1 MIKTFTQDD
10 VVRYLYNETS
20 SEENKEIA
28 QALIC
33 DAELQS
39 IYKELSAVKNQLELG
54 LREPSDTVVDKILD
68 YSRQK

>member
-1 MIKTFTQDD
+1 MIKIFTRDD

-20 SEENKEIA
+20 VEEKREIA

-54 LREPSDTVVDKILD
+54 LKAPSDKVVDKILD
-68 YSRQK
+68 YSKNK